1 MNQEFN
7 EIISSLD
14 ISIVEITIIF
24 FISLIGSITHESI
37 SFVKNINKLNKLEML
52 ISIISSTIII
62 TIVCISINPLIVKI
76 SPRLI
81 LLPPLIL
88 SLTGSELIVYLTGFK
103 SSAKLIEY
111 ILSFFGINRSKDNIQ
126 DVTEIDGVLNSD
138 QKSNKEESEEKNEE
152 EKPSEEDKDD
162 DNEEDEENNIS
173 KQDEEDLINDI
184 KETYI
189 YLLNLTEKYNNQ
201 EMSNYDFIWNFMNI
215 EEDIEIIKFK
225 ILEIKTVNPMI
236 LLKFTD
242 IIKLQA
248 DLNVIFKQIMDMTKD

>member
-1 MNQEFN
+1 MHQEFG

-14 ISIVEITIIF
+14 ISIIEITIIF
-24 FISLIGSITHESI
+24 FISLIGSITHEYISI
-37 SFVKNINKLNKLEML
+37 IKNINKLNKLELL

-88 SLTGSELIVYLTGFK
+88 SLTGSELIIYLTGFK

-111 ILSFFGINRSKDNIQ
+111 ILSFFNINRSKDNIQ

-138 QKSNKEESEEKNEE
+138 QKIIQKEKEHEKDEKEEV
-152 EKPSEEDKDD
+152 EDSDD
-162 DNEEDEENNIS
+162 DDDDEENNIS
-173 KQDEEDLINDI
+173 KQDEEDLINEI

-189 YLLNLTEKYNNQ
+189 YLLNIKEKYDNQ
-201 EMSNYDFIWNFMNI
+201 ELNNHDFIWKFMNVEESI
-215 EEDIEIIKFK
+215 ENIKFK
-225 ILEIKTVNPMI
+225 ILEIKTVNPII

-242 IIKLQA
+242 IIRLQA

>member
-1 MNQEFN
+1 MHQEFG

-37 SFVKNINKLNKLEML
+37 SIIKNINKLNKLEIL

-88 SLTGSELIVYLTGFK
+88 SLTGSELIVYMTGFK

-126 DVTEIDGVLNSD
+126 DVTEIDSVLNPD
-138 QKSNKEESEEKNEE
+138 QKSIQKEEGPKKDEK
-152 EKPSEEDKDD
+152 EEDEDSDDD
-162 DNEEDEENNIS
+162 DNEEENNIS
-173 KQDEEDLINDI
+173 KQDEENLINEI

-189 YLLNLTEKYNNQ
+189 YLLNLKEKYDNQ
-201 EMSNYDFIWNFMNI
+201 ELTNYDFIWNFMNVEESI
-215 EEDIEIIKFK
+215 ENIKFK

-242 IIKLQA
+242 IIRLQA
-248 DLNVIFKQIMDMTKD
+248 DLNVVFKQIMDMTKD

>member
-1 MNQEFN
+1 MHQEFG

-14 ISIVEITIIF
+14 ISIIEITIIF
-24 FISLIGSITHESI
+24 FISLIGSITHEYISI
-37 SFVKNINKLNKLEML
+37 IKNINKLNRLEIL

-88 SLTGSELIVYLTGFK
+88 SLTGSELIIYLTGFK

-111 ILSFFGINRSKDNIQ
+111 ILSFFNINRSKDNIQ

-138 QKSNKEESEEKNEE
+138 QKINQKEEEPEKDEKEEV
-152 EKPSEEDKDD
+152 EDSDD
-162 DNEEDEENNIS
+162 DDEENNIS
-173 KQDEEDLINDI
+173 KQDEENLINEI

-189 YLLNLTEKYNNQ
+189 YLLNLKEKYDNQ
-201 EMSNYDFIWNFMNI
+201 ELSNHDFIWNFMKVEESI
-215 EEDIEIIKFK
+215 ENIKFK
-225 ILEIKTVNPMI
+225 ILEIKAVNPII

-242 IIKLQA
+242 IIRLQA

>member
-1 MNQEFN
+1 MNHEFS

-14 ISIVEITIIF
+14 ISIIEITIIF

-88 SLTGSELIVYLTGFK
+88 SLTGSELIVYMTGFK

-126 DVTEIDGVLNSD
+126 DVTEIDGVLNPD
-138 QKSNKEESEEKNEE
+138 QK
-152 EKPSEEDKDD
+152 
-162 DNEEDEENNIS
+162 
-173 KQDEEDLINDI
+173 
-184 KETYI
+184 
-189 YLLNLTEKYNNQ
+189 
-201 EMSNYDFIWNFMNI
+201 F
-215 EEDIEIIKFK
+215 
-225 ILEIKTVNPMI
+225 
-236 LLKFTD
+236 
-242 IIKLQA
+242 
-248 DLNVIFKQIMDMTKD
+248 

>member
-1 MNQEFN
+1 MHQEFG

-14 ISIVEITIIF
+14 IPIIEITIIF

-37 SFVKNINKLNKLEML
+37 TIIKNINKLNKLEIL

-62 TIVCISINPLIVKI
+62 TIVCISINPLIIKI

-126 DVTEIDGVLNSD
+126 DVTEIDGVLNPD
-138 QKSNKEESEEKNEE
+138 QKSIQKEE
-152 EKPSEEDKDD
+152 
-162 DNEEDEENNIS
+162 
-173 KQDEEDLINDI
+173 DEEDLINEI

-189 YLLNLTEKYNNQ
+189 YLLNLKEKYDNQ
-201 EMSNYDFIWNFMNI
+201 EMSNYDFIWNFMNV
-215 EEDIEIIKFK
+215 EEDIESIKYK
-225 ILEIKTVNPMI
+225 ILEIKTVNPII
-236 LLKFTD
+236 LLEFTD
-242 IIKLQA
+242 IIRLQA
-248 DLNVIFKQIMDMTKD
+248 DLNVVFKQIIDMTKD

>member
-1 MNQEFN
+1 MHQEFG

-37 SFVKNINKLNKLEML
+37 SIIKNINKLNKLEIL

-126 DVTEIDGVLNSD
+126 DVTEIDGVLNPD
-138 QKSNKEESEEKNEE
+138 QKSIQKEEEPKKDEK
-152 EKPSEEDKDD
+152 EEDEDSDD
-162 DNEEDEENNIS
+162 DDDEEENNIS
-173 KQDEEDLINDI
+173 KQDEENLINEI

-189 YLLNLTEKYNNQ
+189 YLLNLKEKYDNQ
-201 EMSNYDFIWNFMNI
+201 ELTNYDFIWNFMNVEESI
-215 EEDIEIIKFK
+215 ETIKFK
-225 ILEIKTVNPMI
+225 ILEIKAVNPMI

-242 IIKLQA
+242 IIRLQA
-248 DLNVIFKQIMDMTKD
+248 DLNVVFKQIIDMTKD

>member
-1 MNQEFN
+1 MHQEFG

-14 ISIVEITIIF
+14 ISIIEITIIF
-24 FISLIGSITHESI
+24 FISLIGSITHEYISI
-37 SFVKNINKLNKLEML
+37 IKNINKLNRLEIL

-88 SLTGSELIVYLTGFK
+88 SLTGSELIIYLTGFK

-111 ILSFFGINRSKDNIQ
+111 ILSFFNINRSKDNIQ
-126 DVTEIDGVLNSD
+126 DVTEIDGVLNPD
-138 QKSNKEESEEKNEE
+138 QKNIQKEKEPEKDEKEEV
-152 EKPSEEDKDD
+152 EDSDD
-162 DNEEDEENNIS
+162 DDDDEENNIS
-173 KQDEEDLINDI
+173 KQDEEDLINEI

-189 YLLNLTEKYNNQ
+189 YLLNLKEKYDNQ
-201 EMSNYDFIWNFMNI
+201 ELSNHDFIWNFMKVEESI
-215 EEDIEIIKFK
+215 ENIKFK
-225 ILEIKTVNPMI
+225 ILEIKAVNPII

-242 IIKLQA
+242 IIRLQA

>member
-1 MNQEFN
+1 MHQEFG

-14 ISIVEITIIF
+14 ISIIEITIIF

-37 SFVKNINKLNKLEML
+37 SIIKNINKLNKLEIL

-126 DVTEIDGVLNSD
+126 DVTEIDGVLNPD
-138 QKSNKEESEEKNEE
+138 QKSIQKEEEPKKNE
-152 EKPSEEDKDD
+152 KEEDEDSDD
-162 DNEEDEENNIS
+162 DDDEEENNIS
-173 KQDEEDLINDI
+173 KQDEENLINEI

-189 YLLNLTEKYNNQ
+189 YLLNLKEKYDNQ
-201 EMSNYDFIWNFMNI
+201 ELTNYDFIWNFMNVEESI
-215 EEDIEIIKFK
+215 ENIKFK
-225 ILEIKTVNPMI
+225 ILEIKAVNPMI

-242 IIKLQA
+242 IIRLQA
-248 DLNVIFKQIMDMTKD
+248 DLNVVFKQIMDMTKD

>member
-1 MNQEFN
+1 MHQEFG

-14 ISIVEITIIF
+14 ISIIEITIIF
-24 FISLIGSITHESI
+24 FISLIGSITHEYISI
-37 SFVKNINKLNKLEML
+37 IKNINKFNRLEIL

-88 SLTGSELIVYLTGFK
+88 SLTGSELIIYLTGFK

-111 ILSFFGINRSKDNIQ
+111 ILSFFNINRSKDNIQ
-126 DVTEIDGVLNSD
+126 DVTEIDGVLNPD
-138 QKSNKEESEEKNEE
+138 QKNIQKEKESEKDEKEEVE
-152 EKPSEEDKDD
+152 DD
-162 DNEEDEENNIS
+162 DDDDEENNIS
-173 KQDEEDLINDI
+173 KQDEEDLINEI

-189 YLLNLTEKYNNQ
+189 YLLNLKEKYDNQ
-201 EMSNYDFIWNFMNI
+201 ELSNHDFIWNFMKVEESI
-215 EEDIEIIKFK
+215 ENIKFK
-225 ILEIKTVNPMI
+225 ILEIKAVNPII

-242 IIKLQA
+242 IIRLQA

>member
-1 MNQEFN
+1 MHQEFG

-37 SFVKNINKLNKLEML
+37 SIIKNINKLNKLEIL

-126 DVTEIDGVLNSD
+126 DVTEIDGVLNPD
-138 QKSNKEESEEKNEE
+138 QKSIQKEEEPKKDEK
-152 EKPSEEDKDD
+152 EEDKDSD
-162 DNEEDEENNIS
+162 DDDDEEENNIS
-173 KQDEEDLINDI
+173 KQDEEDLINEI

-189 YLLNLTEKYNNQ
+189 YLLNLKEKYDNQ
-201 EMSNYDFIWNFMNI
+201 ELTNYDFIWNFMNVEESI
-215 EEDIEIIKFK
+215 ETFKFK
-225 ILEIKTVNPMI
+225 ILEIKAVNPMI

-242 IIKLQA
+242 IIRLQA
-248 DLNVIFKQIMDMTKD
+248 DLNVVFKQIIDMTKD

>member
-1 MNQEFN
+1 MHQEFG

-14 ISIVEITIIF
+14 ISIIEITIIF
-24 FISLIGSITHESI
+24 FISLIGSITHEYISI
-37 SFVKNINKLNKLEML
+37 IKNINKLNRLEIL

-88 SLTGSELIVYLTGFK
+88 SLTGSELIIYLTGFK

-111 ILSFFGINRSKDNIQ
+111 ILSFFNINRSKDNIQ

-138 QKSNKEESEEKNEE
+138 QKIIQKEKEPDKDEKEEV
-152 EKPSEEDKDD
+152 EDRDD
-162 DNEEDEENNIS
+162 DDDYEENNIS
-173 KQDEEDLINDI
+173 KQDEEDLINEI

-189 YLLNLTEKYNNQ
+189 YLLNLKEKYDNQ
-201 EMSNYDFIWNFMNI
+201 ELSNHDFIWNFMKVEESI
-215 EEDIEIIKFK
+215 ENIKFK
-225 ILEIKTVNPMI
+225 ILEIKTVNPII

-242 IIKLQA
+242 IIRLQA
-248 DLNVIFKQIMDMTKD
+248 DLNIIFKQIMDMTKD

>member
-1 MNQEFN
+1 MYQEFG

-37 SFVKNINKLNKLEML
+37 SIVKNINKLNKLEIL

-62 TIVCISINPLIVKI
+62 TIVCISINPLIIKI
-76 SPRLI
+76 TPRLI

-126 DVTEIDGVLNSD
+126 DVTEIDEVLNPD
-138 QKSNKEESEEKNEE
+138 QKNDQKEEPKEDNKEED
-152 EKPSEEDKDD
+152 EDSDDD
-162 DNEEDEENNIS
+162 DNEENNIS
-173 KQDEEDLINDI
+173 KQDEEDLINEI

-189 YLLNLTEKYNNQ
+189 YLFELKEKINNQ
-201 EMSNYDFIWNFMNI
+201 EITNYEFIWNYMNL
-215 EEDIEIIKFK
+215 EEDIESIKYK
-225 ILEIKTVNPMI
+225 ILEIKTVNPII
-236 LLKFTD
+236 LLEFTD
-242 IIKLQA
+242 IIRLQA
-248 DLNVIFKQIMDMTKD
+248 DLNVVFKQIIDMTKD

>member
-152 EKPSEEDKDD
+152 DKDD

-225 ILEIKTVNPMI
+225 ILEIKTANPMI

>member
-1 MNQEFN
+1 MHQEFG

-14 ISIVEITIIF
+14 ISIIEITIIF

-37 SFVKNINKLNKLEML
+37 SIIKNINKLNKLEIL

-88 SLTGSELIVYLTGFK
+88 SLTGSELIIYLTGFK

-138 QKSNKEESEEKNEE
+138 QKIIQKEKELEKD
-152 EKPSEEDKDD
+152 EKKEVEDIDD
-162 DNEEDEENNIS
+162 DDDEENNIS
-173 KQDEEDLINDI
+173 KQDEEDLINEI

-189 YLLNLTEKYNNQ
+189 YLLNLKEKYDNQ
-201 EMSNYDFIWNFMNI
+201 ELSNHDFIWNFMKVEESI
-215 EEDIEIIKFK
+215 ENIKFK
-225 ILEIKTVNPMI
+225 ILEIKTVNPII

-242 IIKLQA
+242 IIRLQA

>member
-1 MNQEFN
+1 MHQEFG

-14 ISIVEITIIF
+14 IPIIEITIIF

-37 SFVKNINKLNKLEML
+37 TIIKNINKLNKLEIL

-62 TIVCISINPLIVKI
+62 TIVCISINPLIIKI

-126 DVTEIDGVLNSD
+126 DVTEIDGVLNPD
-138 QKSNKEESEEKNEE
+138 QKSIQKEEETKKDEKEE
-152 EKPSEEDKDD
+152 
-162 DNEEDEENNIS
+162 
-173 KQDEEDLINDI
+173 DEEDLINEI

-189 YLLNLTEKYNNQ
+189 YLLNLKEKYDNQ
-201 EMSNYDFIWNFMNI
+201 EMSNYDFIWNFMNV
-215 EEDIEIIKFK
+215 EEDIESIKYK
-225 ILEIKTVNPMI
+225 ILEIKTVNPII
-236 LLKFTD
+236 LLEFTD
-242 IIKLQA
+242 IIRLQA
-248 DLNVIFKQIMDMTKD
+248 DLNVVFKQIIDMTKD